1 MAYLPQD
8 DQYRIRVSAKIEV
21 MVRRGEC
28 DQRDARYSNSS
39 THDVYPKAA
48 GGESSR

>member
-1 MAYLPQD
+1 VTHLPQD
-8 DQYRIRVSAKIEV
+8 DEYRIRVSAKIKV

-28 DQRDARYSNSS
+28 DQRDASYSNSS

>member
-1 MAYLPQD
+1 VTYLAQD
-8 DQYRIRVSAKIEV
+8 DEYRIRVSAKIKIV
-21 MVRRGEC
+21 VRHGER
-28 DQRDARYSNSS
+28 DQRDASYSNSS

>member
-1 MAYLPQD
+1 MTYLPKD
-8 DQYRIRVSAKIEV
+8 YEYDVRVSAKIKV

-28 DQRDARYSNSS
+28 DQRDASYSNSS